1 MSKKKIRIRVGGI
14 IVKKD
19 KVLLVEHTKDN
30 ESYFLTPGGGVD
42 FCEDAKTAL
51 KREFMEELSIEIVPK
66 DIVYVSE
73 SICPDSSRHIMNMV
87 FLCTY
92 KSGKIKLGS
101 DKRLSGYR
109 YFLIKEL
116 DSVKIF
122 PDSLKKCIKAILLS
136 EADGKIYHGNSW
148 KK

>member
-1 MSKKKIRIRVGGI
+1 LPKKKIRIRVGGVI
-14 IVKKD
+14 IKNG
-19 KVLLVEHTKDN
+19 KVLLVEHTKDG
-30 ESYFLTPGGGVD
+30 ESYFLAPGGGVD
-42 FCEDAKTAL
+42 FCEDARTAL
-51 KREFMEELSIEIVPK
+51 KREFLEELSIEITPK

-73 SICPDSSRHIMNMV
+73 SISPDSTRHIFNII

-109 YFLIKEL
+109 YFAFEEL
-116 DSVKIF
+116 DSVTIF
-122 PDSLKKCIKAILLS
+122 PDTLKKSIKEIMHS
-136 EADGKIYHGNSW
+136 ESAVKIYHGNSW

>member
-1 MSKKKIRIRVGGI
+1 MPKKKIRIRVGGI
-14 IVKKD
+14 IIKNA
-19 KVLLVEHTKDN
+19 KVLLVEHTKEG

-51 KREFMEELSIEIVPK
+51 KREFFEELSIEVVPK

-73 SICPDSSRHIMNMV
+73 SISPDSSRHIFNII

-101 DKRLSGYR
+101 DKRLSGYK
-109 YFLIKEL
+109 YFGVEEL
-116 DSVKIF
+116 DTVTIF
-122 PDSLKKCIKAILLS
+122 PDTLKKRIKEIMHS
-136 EADGKIYHGNSW
+136 ESADKIYHGNSW